1 MYTHLKYYPVFFK
14 ITSIN
19 NNVMTKSRYNGL
31 KMTNLAESRP
41 DIGSTYMCNGS
52 NSKLITV
59 VCDDA
64 QTRDYVSVLVV

>member
-1 MYTHLKYYPVFFK
+1 MDWKWQIWQRVDQ
-14 ITSIN
+14 
-19 NNVMTKSRYNGL
+19 KSE
-31 KMTNLAESRP
+31 AH
-41 DIGSTYMCNGS
+41 NGS

>member
-1 MYTHLKYYPVFFK
+1 MYNHLKYYPVFFK

-41 DIGSTYMCNGS
+41 EIGST
-52 NSKLITV
+52 
-59 VCDDA
+59 
-64 QTRDYVSVLVV
+64 